1 MNSLSREEGASRTFT
16 AGEKSVPGFRASKH
30 RLTVLL
36 GAPAAGDFEVK
47 PGLIDRSPNSRALHS
62 HAKSTLLCKG
72 TAQPGWNSTA
82 WMTAQLFTTQFTE
95 GFKPTVEN
103 NCSEKKLPFKIGT
116 ARWQHTWSAKSPG
129 AGVQ

>member
-62 HAKSTLLCKG
+62 HAKST
-72 TAQPGWNSTA
+72 QPVQRNSTA
-82 WMTAQLFTTQFTE
+82 WVEQHSLDDSTAVHN
-95 GFKPTVEN
+95 TVY
-103 NCSEKKLPFKIGT
+103 
-116 ARWQHTWSAKSPG
+116 
-129 AGVQ
+129 